1 MTAPLPPPSFLMSE
15 RFHFLRQAV
24 AAAAAL
30 RAAEALGVFGRLAA
44 GPADPGDLARGC
56 RIGERG
62 AQLLLAALASLGLVE
77 AAGDG
82 SYRAVAGILDGLGTF
97 HLYWEGLAEAI
108 RDDRPAVAG
117 DTPAGAAMIYPD
129 CVPHFGTMFG
139 ALAERAADQLAAPD
153 LRVLDVGADAAPWS
167 IALAARDSGCRVTA
181 VDLPAVLPATHRSVA
196 AAGRETQFDY
206 LSGDLFTVA
215 WGSAAYDLALAGN
228 ICHLFDEAAN
238 RRLLARIYKALRPGG
253 TVAIVDALPNE
264 RMDGPRAVALYALGL
279 LLRTS
284 SGRVYPLSTYVGWLR
299 DAGYEGVERFDL
311 SSDTRISLI
320 TARRPT

>member
-24 AAAAAL
+24 AAGAAL
-30 RAAEALGVFGRLAA
+30 RAAETLGVLGRLAA
-44 GPADPGDLARGC
+44 GPADPGDLAHDC

-77 AAGDG
+77 ATGDG
-82 SYRAVAGILDGLGTF
+82 SYRAVAADLDGLGAIRF
-97 HLYWEGLAEAI
+97 FWDHLAEAI

-117 DTPAGAAMIYPD
+117 DTLAGAETFYPA
-129 CVPHFGTMFG
+129 CVPQLGAMFG

-153 LRVLDVGADAAPWS
+153 LRVLDAGAGAAPWS
-167 IALAARDSGCRVTA
+167 IALAARDPGCRVTA
-181 VDLPAVLPATHRSVA
+181 VDLPAVLAATRRSVA
-196 AAGRETQFDY
+196 AAGLERQFDY
-206 LSGDLFTVA
+206 LGGDLFAVD
-215 WGSAAYDLALAGN
+215 WGRAAYDLAIAGN
-228 ICHLFDEAAN
+228 VCHLFDAPAN
-238 RRLLARIYKALRPGG
+238 RRLLARLYDALRPGG
-253 TVAIVDALPNE
+253 TLAIVDALPNE

-320 TARRPT
+320 TARRPA